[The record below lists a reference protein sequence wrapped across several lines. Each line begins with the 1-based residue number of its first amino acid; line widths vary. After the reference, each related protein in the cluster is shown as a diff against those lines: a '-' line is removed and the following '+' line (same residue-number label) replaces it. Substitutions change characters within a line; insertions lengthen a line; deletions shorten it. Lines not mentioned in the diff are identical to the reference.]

1 MGHSIS
7 VYLINKNQL
16 RVDKIEEI
24 LDTKKSQ
31 NINWVELG
39 EGILATTRIPN
50 VREFGKD
57 KTIVKVETDYFGGG
71 GFQSAQLWENSKRK
85 VFYSDEGAIGIY
97 HKEPINE
104 VLRMIGVKKKSGMD
118 EFDTIG
124 LGKRRS
130 NNDF

>member
-16 RVDKIEEI
+16 RSDKIEEI
-24 LDTKKSQ
+24 LDTKKSH
-31 NINWVELG
+31 NINWVELS

-50 VREFGKD
+50 LREFGKD
-57 KTIVKVETDYFGGG
+57 KIIAKVETDYFGGG

-97 HKEPINE
+97 HTEPINE

>member
-24 LDTKKSQ
+24 LDTKKSK
-31 NINWVELG
+31 NIKWVELG

-57 KTIVKVETDYFGGG
+57 KIITKVETDYFGGD

-97 HKEPINE
+97 HTEPINE